1 MARSP
6 GSRMTIGRGMMD
18 SNRHRPAERKLVRPV
33 MLFLFS
39 AFLLL
44 GLRDFSWLS
53 FALAVLAPLCIH
65 IATLLLPRLFPADTL
80 LLGLVNFLCALGIL
94 TLYRT
99 DPQRGINQIIMY
111 GIGLGVMM
119 LCILYIRFWRRL
131 KATVP
136 VVAVAAIVL
145 MAMPVFFGRERNGAK
160 AWVALFGVSF
170 QPSEIA
176 KLSHLVVLAFLLSR
190 RRVLA
195 AAVLSGISLALL
207 MLQKDLGTAL
217 LYYGITLILIFSATG
232 SLSILGLGTAGAAA
246 GAVLGYSMFSH
257 VKRRVAIWIDPW
269 ADHRGSGYQIVQSLI
284 AIANGGLWGTGLGLG
299 NAKVIPEYSTDFIFA
314 VIVNEFGVLFGVC
327 VVAVYALIFLRG
339 ISIAM
344 RSRSKFH
351 TLLALGCSSLIAL
364 QTFVIIGG
372 NIKLIPLTGVTLPFV
387 SYGGTSLISS
397 LGIMGLL
404 QGVASVNQEDIR
416 EDQMI
421 ALIGEES

>member
-1 MARSP
+1 MD
-6 GSRMTIGRGMMD
+6 TIKQ
-18 SNRHRPAERKLVRPV
+18 RPAERRLAKPV
-33 MLFLFS
+33 MLFIFS

-44 GLRDFSWLS
+44 GLKDFNWFS
-53 FALAVLAPLCIH
+53 FVLAILAPLAIY
-65 IATLLLPRLFPADTL
+65 ASTLLLPKLFPADTL
-80 LLGLVNFLCALGIL
+80 LLALVNFLCALGIL
-94 TLYRT
+94 TLYRM
-99 DPQRGINQIIMY
+99 DPERGISQIITY
-111 GIGLGVMM
+111 GIGLGVMVM
-119 LCILYIRFWRRL
+119 GILYIRFWQRL

-136 VVAVAAIVL
+136 IVAVAAVVL
-145 MAMPVFFGRERNGAK
+145 MALPVFFGEERNGAK
-160 AWVALFGVSF
+160 AWIALFGVGF
-170 QPSEIA
+170 QPSEIV
-176 KLSHLVVLAFLLSR
+176 KLAHLVVLAFLLSR

-195 AAVLSGISLALL
+195 SVLFAGVSLVLL

-217 LYYGITLILIFSATG
+217 LYYAITLIMVFSATG
-232 SLSILGLGTAGAAA
+232 SLTILGLGTAGAAA

-269 ADHRGSGYQIVQSLI
+269 ADPRGSGYQIVQSLI

-299 NAKVIPEYSTDFIFA
+299 NASVIPEYSTDFIFS
-314 VIVNEFGVLFGVC
+314 VILNEFGVLFGVC
-327 VVAVYALIFLRG
+327 VVAVYALIFIRG

-351 TLLALGCSSLIAL
+351 TLLALGCSSFIAL
-364 QTFVIIGG
+364 QAFVIIGG

-404 QGVASVNQEDIR
+404 QGVASVNLEDIK

-421 ALIGEES
+421 ALIGEEN